1 MRTSC
6 HSGKLFTSCLPG
18 RLLGR
23 LLLPVVLIAPLTTCG
38 DSSTGPDE
46 EPFMYSHTRNP
57 GTAAEDFLRDTD
69 FTRLTI
75 EIDYVGALQPDQRA
89 LDSLEVFL
97 ERRLHKP
104 DGINIFLDESIPSGP
119 SPYSANEIRAMEQEH
134 RDTYSQ
140 EGELAAY
147 YIFLDGQFEQ
157 QNVLGVAYFNTS
169 MAIFEQ
175 VIRDNSGG
183 IGEADTWVIEATSIR
198 HEIGH
203 ILGLVNSGT
212 PMVGEQGGPDDHH
225 DEANGAHCT
234 EEGTLMYWQVEQPS
248 FIETLTGSG
257 NVLQLEPLGIQD
269 LQANGGK

>member
-1 MRTSC
+1 MRNLRPVGNPFAS
-6 HSGKLFTSCLPG
+6 

-23 LLLPVVLIAPLTTCG
+23 LILPLVLIGPILACG
-38 DSSTGPDE
+38 DSTTAPED
-46 EPFMYSHTRNP
+46 EPFEYSHTRNP
-57 GTAAEDFLRDTD
+57 GTSAEDFLRDTD
-69 FTRLTI
+69 FSRLTI

-97 ERRLHKP
+97 ERRLNKP
-104 DGINIFLDESIPSGP
+104 DGISIFLDESIPSGP

-134 RDTYSQ
+134 RDTYSE

-175 VIRDNSGG
+175 VIRDNSGRLG
-183 IGEADTWVIEATSIR
+183 QPETWVIEATSIR

-203 ILGLVNSGT
+203 ILGLVNNGT
-212 PMVGEQGGPDDHH
+212 PMVGQQGGPDDHH
-225 DEANGAHCT
+225 DEAHGAHCT
-234 EEGTLMYWQVEQPS
+234 EEGTLMYYQVETTN
-248 FIETLTGSG
+248 FIDNLQGG
-257 NVLQLEPLGIQD
+257 NVLQLEPLDIQD